1 VRFSIAVLFLILCLQ
16 SLTKADD
23 ISDFEIEGVSIGD
36 SGLIYATKK
45 ELDEKK
51 KDWFKDKKYSI
62 SADIELNNLKQ
73 YDKLQ
78 FVYFTNDKN
87 YILQG
92 IEGIK
97 FYRSNIKE
105 CYSDFDYV
113 VDEIKDLFQNLAIEK
128 KTKATHAYD
137 KTGKSTYTYQA
148 FIFDNNDTIY
158 LACEDWSEE
167 SGFTDSLRVS
177 LRTKNYSDFLTYKA
191 Y

>member
-1 VRFSIAVLFLILCLQ
+1 MKKLLVIVVLGLLL
-16 SLTKADD
+16 SGSVYAKD
-23 ISDFEIEGVSIGD
+23 ISEFEIEGASIGD

-113 VDEIKDLFQNLAIEK
+113 VDEIKDSFQNLAIEK

-137 KTGKSTYTYQA
+137 KSGKSTYTYQA

-177 LRTKNYSDFLTYKA
+177 LRTKNYSKFLTYKA

>member
-1 VRFSIAVLFLILCLQ
+1 MKKFLGIVLLGLLL
-16 SLTKADD
+16 SGSAYAND
-23 ISDFEIEGVSIGD
+23 ISEFNIEEVSIGD
-36 SGLIYATKK
+36 SGLIYTTKK
-45 ELDEKK
+45 ELDKKK
-51 KDWFKDKKYSI
+51 KDWFKDKEYSI

-113 VDEIKDLFQNLAIEK
+113 VDEIKNSFQNLAIEK
-128 KTKATHAYD
+128 KN
-137 KTGKSTYTYQA
+137 KSNTC
-148 FIFDNNDTIY
+148 
-158 LACEDWSEE
+158 L
-167 SGFTDSLRVS
+167 
-177 LRTKNYSDFLTYKA
+177 
-191 Y
+191 

>member
-1 VRFSIAVLFLILCLQ
+1 MRFSIAVLFLILCLQ

-177 LRTKNYSDFLTYKA
+177 LRTKNYSNFLTYKA

>member
-1 VRFSIAVLFLILCLQ
+1 MKKFLGIVLLGLLL
-16 SLTKADD
+16 SGSAYAND
-23 ISDFEIEGVSIGD
+23 ISEFNIEEVSIGD
-36 SGLIYATKK
+36 SGLIYTTKK
-45 ELDEKK
+45 ELDKKK
-51 KDWFKDKKYSI
+51 KDWFKDKEYSI

-113 VDEIKDLFQNLAIEK
+113 VDEIKNSFQNLAIEK

-137 KTGKSTYTYQA
+137 KSGKSTYTYQA

-167 SGFTDSLRVS
+167 SGFTDSLRIS
-177 LRTKNYSDFLTYKA
+177 LRTKNYSKFLTNKA

>member
-1 VRFSIAVLFLILCLQ
+1 MKKFLGIVLLGLLL
-16 SLTKADD
+16 SGSAYAND
-23 ISDFEIEGVSIGD
+23 ISEFNIEEVSIGD
-36 SGLIYATKK
+36 SGLIYITKK
-45 ELDEKK
+45 ELDKKK
-51 KDWFKDKKYSI
+51 KDWFKDKEYSI

-137 KTGKSTYTYQA
+137 KSGKSTYTYQA
-148 FIFDNNDTIY
+148 FILDNNDTIY

-177 LRTKNYSDFLTYKA
+177 LRTKNYSKFLTYKA

>member
-1 VRFSIAVLFLILCLQ
+1 MGLLLSGSVYAN
-16 SLTKADD
+16 D
-23 ISDFEIEGVSIGD
+23 ISEFEIEGVSIGD

-92 IEGIK
+92 I
-97 FYRSNIKE
+97 
-105 CYSDFDYV
+105 
-113 VDEIKDLFQNLAIEK
+113 
-128 KTKATHAYD
+128 
-137 KTGKSTYTYQA
+137 
-148 FIFDNNDTIY
+148 
-158 LACEDWSEE
+158 
-167 SGFTDSLRVS
+167 
-177 LRTKNYSDFLTYKA
+177 
-191 Y
+191 

>member
-1 VRFSIAVLFLILCLQ
+1 MKKLLGIVVLGLLL
-16 SLTKADD
+16 SGSAYAND
-23 ISDFEIEGVSIGD
+23 ISEFKIEEVSIGD
-36 SGLIYATKK
+36 SGLIYITKK
-45 ELDEKK
+45 ELDKKK
-51 KDWFKDKKYSI
+51 KDWFKDKEYSI

-113 VDEIKDLFQNLAIEK
+113 VDEIKNSFQNLAIEK

-137 KTGKSTYTYQA
+137 KSGKSTYTYQA

-177 LRTKNYSDFLTYKA
+177 LRTKNYSKFLTYKA

>member
-1 VRFSIAVLFLILCLQ
+1 MKKLLGIVVLGLLL
-16 SLTKADD
+16 SGSAYAND
-23 ISDFEIEGVSIGD
+23 ISEFEIEEVSIGD
-36 SGLIYATKK
+36 SGLTYTTKK

-51 KDWFKDKKYSI
+51 KDWFKDNEYSI
-62 SADIELNNLKQ
+62 SADIELNDLKQ

-97 FYRSNIKE
+97 FYRSNINE

-113 VDEIKDLFQNLAIEK
+113 VDEIKDLFQNLPIEK
-128 KTKATHAYD
+128 KTKATHPYD
-137 KTGKSTYTYQA
+137 KSGKSTYTYQA

-177 LRTKNYSDFLTYKA
+177 LRTKNYSKFLTNKA

>member
-1 VRFSIAVLFLILCLQ
+1 MRFSIAVLFLILCLQ

-62 SADIELNNLKQ
+62 SADIELNNLKK

>member
-1 VRFSIAVLFLILCLQ
+1 MKKLLVIVVLGLLLSC
-16 SLTKADD
+16 SVYAND
-23 ISDFEIEGVSIGD
+23 ISEFEIEGASIGD

-62 SADIELNNLKQ
+62 SADIQLNNLKQ

-137 KTGKSTYTYQA
+137 KSGKSTYTYQA

-177 LRTKNYSDFLTYKA
+177 LRTKNYSKFLTYKA

>member
-1 VRFSIAVLFLILCLQ
+1 MRFSIAVLFLILCLQ

>member
-1 VRFSIAVLFLILCLQ
+1 M
-16 SLTKADD
+16 TKADD

-62 SADIELNNLKQ
+62 SADIQLNNLKQ

-78 FVYFTNDKN
+78 FVYFANDKN
-87 YILQG
+87 YTLQG

-137 KTGKSTYTYQA
+137 KSGKSTYTYQA

-177 LRTKNYSDFLTYKA
+177 LRTKNYSKFLTYKA

>member
-1 VRFSIAVLFLILCLQ
+1 MKKFLGIVVLGLLLIG
-16 SLTKADD
+16 SAYADD
-23 ISDFEIEGVSIGD
+23 ISEFEIEGVSIGD
-36 SGLIYATKK
+36 SALIYTNKK
-45 ELDEKK
+45 ELDKNK
-51 KDWFKDKKYSI
+51 KDWFKDKEFSI
-62 SADIELNNLKQ
+62 SADFELNFLKQ
-73 YDKLQ
+73 YDRLQ
-78 FVYFTNDKN
+78 FVYFNNDKN

-105 CYSDFDYV
+105 CYSDFEFV
-113 VDEIKDLFQNLAIEK
+113 VEEIKDLFQNLTIEK

-137 KTGKSTYTYQA
+137 KSGKSVYTYQA
-148 FIFDNNDTIY
+148 FIFDNDDTIY

-177 LRTKNYSDFLTYKA
+177 LRTKKYSKFLTYKA

>member
-1 VRFSIAVLFLILCLQ
+1 MKKFLGIVLLGLLL
-16 SLTKADD
+16 SGSAYAND
-23 ISDFEIEGVSIGD
+23 ISEFKIEEVSIGD
-36 SGLIYATKK
+36 SGLIYITKK
-45 ELDEKK
+45 ELDKKK
-51 KDWFKDKKYSI
+51 KDWFKDKEYSI

-113 VDEIKDLFQNLAIEK
+113 VDEIKDSFQNLAIEK

-137 KTGKSTYTYQA
+137 KSGKSTYTYQA
-148 FIFDNNDTIY
+148 FMFDNNDTIY

-177 LRTKNYSDFLTYKA
+177 LRTKNYSKFLTYKA